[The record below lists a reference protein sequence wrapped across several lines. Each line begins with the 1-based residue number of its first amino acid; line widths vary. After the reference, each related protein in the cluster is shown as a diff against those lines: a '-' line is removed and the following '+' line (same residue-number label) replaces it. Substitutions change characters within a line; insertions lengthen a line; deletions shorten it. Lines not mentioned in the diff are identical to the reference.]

1 MIDPATDVSARIRTF
16 IGEELLAEKPMPPLD
31 DGTPLLNG
39 LLDSSEL
46 MQLVTYLEEE
56 FDVLVDDAEIT
67 TDSFATVGS
76 IARLVEDK
84 RTSVPGS
91 PAGPAAPQGTR

>member
-1 MIDPATDVSARIRTF
+1 MTELPQDIALQIRAF
-16 IGEELLAEKPMPPLD
+16 IGEELLAEPPVPPLG

-56 FDVLVDDAEIT
+56 FDVLVDDTEIT
-67 TDSFATVGS
+67 TDSFATVGT

-84 RTSVPGS
+84 LASASGS
-91 PAGPAAPQGTR
+91 PAGPVAPRGTR

>member
-1 MIDPATDVSARIRTF
+1 MTELPQDLASRIRAF
-16 IGEELLAEKPMPPLD
+16 IGEELLAEPPVPPLE

-67 TDSFATVGS
+67 TDSFATVGT
-76 IARLVEDK
+76 IARLVEGK
-84 RTSVPGS
+84 RTLVPGS
-91 PAGPAAPQGTR
+91 PPGPTASQGTR